1 MYGNNGPGNRF
12 NGNQQSCWRRGQ
24 FFNNPRSDRSDLNYS
39 LQSCYAQRDGE
50 QCRSDYKSYQNPT
63 AVYEQNCTAMLPP
76 HNAIPS
82 LHHNSFHQKES
93 HTIYNTQTGNYKVNT
108 TQQNVNQGY
117 NSISNFQIGN
127 QGYNSISNFQSG
139 NQGYNSISNFQSGN
153 QGYNSVSNF
162 QSGNYE
168 MSPAINQ
175 PHVISHNNQGQL
187 FLHSNVVE
195 TSMPPGH
202 AHFQP
207 SNVSLYPNQVSAS
220 QPVSQEDND
229 KIWLKQWSEQ
239 HQLQTTSVKKAK
251 KTLKVSEDLTYI
263 H

>member
-1 MYGNNGPGNRF
+1 MYGNNGPRNRF
-12 NGNQQSCWRRGQ
+12 NGNQQSYWRRGQ
-24 FFNNPRSDRSDLNYS
+24 FFNNPMSDRSDLNYS

-50 QCRSDYKSYQNPT
+50 QCRRDYKSYQNPT

-93 HTIYNTQTGNYKVNT
+93 HTIYNNQTGNYKVNT
-108 TQQNVNQGY
+108 TQQNV
-117 NSISNFQIGN
+117 
-127 QGYNSISNFQSG
+127 
-139 NQGYNSISNFQSGN
+139 N

-187 FLHSNVVE
+187 FQHSNVVE
-195 TSMPPGH
+195 TTMPPGH

-229 KIWLKQWSEQ
+229 KIWLKQWLEQ
-239 HQLQTTSVKKAK
+239 RQLQTTNVKKAK
-251 KTLKVSEDLTYI
+251 KTLKVSEDLTCI